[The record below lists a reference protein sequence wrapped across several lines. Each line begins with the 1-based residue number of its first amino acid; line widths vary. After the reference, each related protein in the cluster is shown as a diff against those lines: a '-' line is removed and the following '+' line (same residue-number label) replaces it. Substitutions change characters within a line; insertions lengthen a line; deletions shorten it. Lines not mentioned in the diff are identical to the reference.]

1 MPILLRS
8 SKTNIPQ
15 SMPETVERTRLY
27 ETFRNNT
34 LKKVTI
40 LRAPAGYGKTT
51 LLNQWLKHT
60 KEQIAWVSVDF
71 ADNDPIR
78 FWTYVVHAVANAS
91 QSDLDKVLKPLF
103 QSQDVAT
110 FEFLIDALLHE
121 FNAME
126 ENLHIVMD
134 DYHLIENTLIHQMM
148 TQLIE
153 QLPEHVHVYLT
164 TRTALPLPIAKWR
177 AKQWLCELNTD
188 QLRFTYQE
196 ARQFYAMKNLTLHN
210 QENLQ
215 LIVERTEGW
224 IAGLLLASLSTNP
237 ESEQHW
243 NMPEQPYVSE
253 FLLQEIITT
262 LSPPTQEFLLRT
274 SLLNE
279 LDPSICN
286 TLTQRIDSYELL
298 EELEEKG
305 LFIIRLQSAKSVF
318 RYHHLFAEVLQNEFK
333 RRYSV
338 QQVTQ
343 FASETATLLH
353 DVGDFVSAI
362 ELALQHDFFEQA
374 DLWIT
379 EHLTEL
385 YLSGQTATF
394 MRWLHHLRSS
404 SYTVPYEMLVMGV
417 ITSLSTS
424 DIEVASSLMQELE
437 IRQHTE
443 QWMDQ
448 IENEAIANIY
458 ETVKAYAIISTGGDL
473 QLAKEIIQKQLTKE
487 TVPSRWDEVPM
498 QYNLFE
504 YKLLRTSIGSKGKL
518 PTMEDGT
525 AIANFFRETTTIIT
539 AFSYG
544 VSAESLYERN
554 LIDLTKKEVE
564 LAIQYGYQYKDPG
577 LLIPMYLLKAKI
589 YIYEKQLIS
598 AQAMLRQVTESVKE
612 KHWLMT
618 LRIMQAYCYVLAGDI
633 KNAEMELLAT
643 KTNQPFWMLV
653 NARLLL
659 LKEQP
664 EDALMIVIQTKTKAQ
679 FDHQVATI
687 IEASV
692 LEVICHNRMGNT
704 DIALAILHEA
714 LEQSAPYFYIRT
726 FLDEEEIHPLLERYF
741 KQLQE
746 DDSKRKSISLYYLQQ
761 LQIDKSTN
769 ISFDNVLTLRE
780 QEVFNLLA
788 EGVTNREIADQLHL
802 SEGTVRVYLSTI
814 YSKLG
819 VNSRAKAI
827 LFKKQ

>member
-1 MPILLRS
+1 MSVLLLS
-8 SKTNIPQ
+8 SKTNVPH
-15 SMPETVERTRLY
+15 SMSEAVERTRLY
-27 ETFRNNT
+27 DTFSNNT

-51 LLNQWLKHT
+51 LLSQWLKQT
-60 KEQIAWVSVDF
+60 KEQIAWVSVDP

-78 FWTYVVHAVANAS
+78 YWTYVVHAVAHAS
-91 QSDLDKVLKPLF
+91 QSELDKVLKPLF

-126 ENLHIVMD
+126 ATLHIVMD

-148 TQLIE
+148 TQFIE

-177 AKQWLCELNTD
+177 AKQWVCEFNTD
-188 QLRFTYQE
+188 QLRFTHQE
-196 ARQFYAMKNLTLHN
+196 AKQFYAMKNLTLHN
-210 QENLQ
+210 QETLQ

-237 ESEQHW
+237 ESERHW
-243 NMPEQPYVSE
+243 HMQAQPYVSE

-279 LDPSICN
+279 LEPSICN
-286 TLTQRIDSYELL
+286 KLTQRIDSYELL
-298 EELEEKG
+298 GELEEKG
-305 LFIIRLQSAKSVF
+305 LFIVRLQSTKPVF
-318 RYHHLFAEVLQNEFK
+318 RYHHLFAEVLQSEFK

-338 QQVTQ
+338 QQVTK
-343 FASETATLLH
+343 FASDTATLLH
-353 DVGDFVSAI
+353 DIGDFISAI
-362 ELALQHDFFEQA
+362 ELALQHDLFELA

-379 EHLTEL
+379 EHLVEL
-385 YLSGQTATF
+385 YLAGQTATF
-394 MRWLHHLRSS
+394 MRWLHQLRSD

-417 ITSLSTS
+417 ITSLSTL
-424 DIEVASSLMQELE
+424 DIDVASSLMQELE

-443 QWMDQ
+443 QWMDKK
-448 IENEAIANIY
+448 ENEAIAYIY

-473 QLAKEIIQKQLTKE
+473 QIAKEIIQKQHTKGA
-487 TVPSRWDEVPM
+487 VPSRWDEVPM
-498 QYNLFE
+498 QYNIFE

-554 LIDLTKKEVE
+554 LLDLAKKEVE
-564 LAIQYGYQYKDPG
+564 LAIQYGHQYSDPG

-589 YIYEKQLIS
+589 YITEKQLIS
-598 AQAMLRQVTESVKE
+598 AQAMLMQVKDVVKE
-612 KHWLMT
+612 KHWVMT
-618 LRIMQAYCYVLAGDI
+618 LRIMQAYCYVLAGDS
-633 KNAEMELLAT
+633 KSAEMELLAT
-643 KTNQPFWMLV
+643 KTKQPFWMLV
-653 NARLLL
+653 YARLLL

-679 FDHQVATI
+679 QDHQVATI
-687 IEASV
+687 MEASV
-692 LEVICHNRMGNT
+692 LEVICHNRIGNT
-704 DIALAILHEA
+704 DVALNILHEA
-714 LEQSAPYFYIRT
+714 LEQAAPYFYIRT
-726 FLDEEEIHPLLERYF
+726 FLDETEIHPLLERYF
-741 KQLQE
+741 KQLQV
-746 DDSKRKSISLYYLQQ
+746 DGSKRKSISLYYLQQ
-761 LQIDKSTN
+761 LQITYSTN
-769 ISFDNVLTLRE
+769 IELDNILTPRE

-788 EGVTNREIADQLHL
+788 EGVTNREIAEQLDL

-819 VNSRAKAI
+819 VKSRTKAI